1 MILINL
7 LPHRE
12 AARKRRRE
20 TFYAT
25 LGASAVAGCLIA
37 GGAFLWYQAQI
48 SSQQGKN
55 SFLQAE
61 IKKLEAE
68 IKEIS
73 TLQAEIAA
81 LRARQQAV
89 EDLQGDRN
97 MPVHL
102 LNELVRQL
110 PDGVYL
116 TSMKQDNQT
125 VTLHGHGA
133 VQRAGVGAAAQPGQ
147 QQPLAGQA
155 GADRNHFRQ
164 CQPERA
170 RPASRGELHDAHRP
184 QAAHGCA
191 EGRDRRRRGGIGRR
205 QRLSVIMA
213 TQRAS
218 SNIDIGAALQRF
230 GDQFRGL
237 NPNDPSVWPPVPRY
251 ALCVVVT
258 ALVLVALWFVW
269 LTNSNDELEAE
280 RAKEVALRADYQKKV
295 AQAANLELLKK
306 QREQVQQYV
315 TLLEKQL
322 PSKAEMDAL
331 LSDINQAGLGRS
343 LQFELFRPGQI
354 IVKDYYA
361 ELPIAVR
368 VTGRYHDMGAFAADV
383 ANLSRIVTLNNLA
396 VDAR

>member
-25 LGASAVAGCLIA
+25 LGASAVAGFLIA
-37 GGAFLWYQAQI
+37 GGAYLWYQAQI

-125 VTLHGHGA
+125 VTL
-133 VQRAGVGAAAQPGQ
+133 
-147 QQPLAGQA
+147 LGQA
-155 GADRNHFRQ
+155 QSNERVSELLRNLGNNSPWLVKPELVEITSGNVNLSPRDQRRVANFTMRIGLKRPTDAQKAAPGAGG
-164 CQPERA
+164 A
-170 RPASRGELHDAHRP
+170 PAS
-184 QAAHGCA
+184 AAGK
-191 EGRDRRRRGGIGRR
+191 G
-205 QRLSVIMA
+205 
-213 TQRAS
+213 
-218 SNIDIGAALQRF
+218 
-230 GDQFRGL
+230 
-237 NPNDPSVWPPVPRY
+237 
-251 ALCVVVT
+251 
-258 ALVLVALWFVW
+258 
-269 LTNSNDELEAE
+269 
-280 RAKEVALRADYQKKV
+280 
-295 AQAANLELLKK
+295 
-306 QREQVQQYV
+306 
-315 TLLEKQL
+315 
-322 PSKAEMDAL
+322 
-331 LSDINQAGLGRS
+331 
-343 LQFELFRPGQI
+343 
-354 IVKDYYA
+354 
-361 ELPIAVR
+361 
-368 VTGRYHDMGAFAADV
+368 
-383 ANLSRIVTLNNLA
+383 
-396 VDAR
+396 